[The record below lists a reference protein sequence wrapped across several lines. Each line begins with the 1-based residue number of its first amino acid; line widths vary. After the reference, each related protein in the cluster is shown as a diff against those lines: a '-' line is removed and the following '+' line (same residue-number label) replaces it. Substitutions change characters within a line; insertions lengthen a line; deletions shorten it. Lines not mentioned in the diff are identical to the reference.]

1 MAKDTSTTLPQ
12 HVTIVGAGTQGSM
25 LAFRSA
31 LYGRVVW
38 VYDRSDSA
46 LETAEKK
53 INVWLAE
60 RVKRNIL
67 TNRDVT
73 CIQDHLH
80 FTSNID
86 EALEGTEL
94 IIENV
99 PELLAL
105 KQSVWEEIDALAP
118 PQALLTTNSSS
129 LKSSDIGEHTKRKNQ
144 TFNVNFM
151 TPTEDDLVEVMWN
164 RDTSE
169 DTKAKALAFLKAQQN
184 IPIITQKEIKGFSL
198 NRVWRMM
205 KKECLK
211 LWAGGYISPED
222 FDRAFMMEWNT
233 DYGPFGQMDKV
244 GLDIVYQIEL
254 TYYDE
259 SKDPSDLPPK
269 ALEEMVKQGLLGEK
283 SGKGFYTYP
292 NPAYLR
298 KGWLRKEKD

>member
-1 MAKDTSTTLPQ
+1 MTKATTLPQ
-12 HVTIVGAGTQGSM
+12 QITIAGAGTQGSM

-31 LYGRVVW
+31 FYGRTVR
-38 VYDRSDSA
+38 VYDLSNSA
-46 LETAEKK
+46 LDTAEKK
-53 INVWLAE
+53 IKGWLE
-60 RVKRNIL
+60 GRVKQNLLSDSDVNSIL
-67 TNRDVT
+67 N
-73 CIQDHLH
+73 HLL
-80 FTSNID
+80 FTSD
-86 EALEGTEL
+86 LAHALEDTEL

-99 PELLAL
+99 PEKLTL
-105 KQSVWEEIDALAP
+105 KQSVWEEIDRIAP

-129 LKSSDIGEHTKRKNQ
+129 LKSSDIGKNVRRKDK
-144 TFNVNFM
+144 TFNINFM

-164 RDTSE
+164 SSTSDE
-169 DTKAKALAFLKAQQN
+169 TKEKALTFLKAQKN
-184 IPIITQKEIKGFSL
+184 IPIITKKEIKGFSL

-211 LWAGGYISPED
+211 LWADGYITPED

-254 TYYDE
+254 TYYEE

-269 ALEEMVKQGLLGEK
+269 ALEEMIKRGHLGEK

-292 NPAYLR
+292 NPAYMQ
-298 KGWLRKEKD
+298 KGWLRKETNL

>member
-1 MAKDTSTTLPQ
+1 MTKATLPQ

-31 LYGRVVW
+31 IYGRTVW
-38 VYDRSDSA
+38 VYDLSDSA
-46 LETAEKK
+46 LDTAGKK
-53 INVWLAE
+53 IKGWLE
-60 RVKRNIL
+60 KRVKQSIL
-67 TNRDVT
+67 TDRDVNEILT
-73 CIQDHLH
+73 HLH
-80 FTSNID
+80 FTSDIKQ
-86 EALEGTEL
+86 ALEDTEI

-99 PELLAL
+99 PEQLTL
-105 KQSVWEEIDALAP
+105 KQNVWENVDKLAP
-118 PQALLTTNSSS
+118 PDALLTTNSSS
-129 LKSSDIGEHTKRKNQ
+129 LKSSDIGKNVRRKDK
-144 TFNVNFM
+144 TFNINFM

-164 RDTSE
+164 ICTSDE
-169 DTKAKALAFLKAQQN
+169 TKAKALAFLKAQKN
-184 IPIITQKEIKGFSL
+184 IPIITKKEIKGFSL

-254 TYYDE
+254 TYYEE
-259 SKDPSDLPPK
+259 SQDPSDLPPK
-269 ALEEMVKQGLLGEK
+269 ALKEMIKQGNLGEK

-292 NPAYLR
+292 NPAYTQN
-298 KGWLRKEKD
+298 GWLRKESDL

>member
-1 MAKDTSTTLPQ
+1 MAKDTLAALPQ
-12 HVTIVGAGTQGSM
+12 YVTIVGAGTQGSM

-31 LYGRVVW
+31 IYGRRVL
-38 VYDRSDSA
+38 VYDLSDLA

-53 INVWLAE
+53 IKAWLEE
-60 RVKRNIL
+60 RVKRNTL
-67 TNRDVT
+67 TDCDVT
-73 CIQDHLH
+73 CIKNHLH

-86 EALEGTEL
+86 QAFENTEL

-99 PELLAL
+99 PERLAL

-118 PQALLTTNSSS
+118 PEALLTTNSSS
-129 LKSSDIGEHTKRKNQ
+129 LKSSDIGKHVNRKDK
-144 TFNVNFM
+144 TFNLNFM

-164 RDTSE
+164 SSTSE

-233 DYGPFGQMDKV
+233 AYGPFGQMDKV

-269 ALEEMVKQGLLGEK
+269 ALEEMVKQGRLGEK
-283 SGKGFYTYP
+283 SGVGFYTYP
-292 NPAYLR
+292 NPAYLQ
-298 KGWLRKEKD
+298 KGWLRKETD

>member
-1 MAKDTSTTLPQ
+1 MTKATLPQ

-31 LYGRVVW
+31 IYGRTVW
-38 VYDRSDSA
+38 VYDLSDSA
-46 LETAEKK
+46 LDTAGEKIK
-53 INVWLAE
+53 VWLE
-60 RVKRNIL
+60 KRVKQSIL
-67 TNRDVT
+67 TDRDVNH
-73 CIQDHLH
+73 ILKHLH
-80 FTSNID
+80 FTSDID
-86 EALEGTEL
+86 QALKDTEI

-99 PELLAL
+99 PEQLAL
-105 KQSVWEEIDALAP
+105 KQRVWENVDKLAP
-118 PQALLTTNSSS
+118 PDALLTTNSSS
-129 LKSSDIGEHTKRKNQ
+129 LKSSDIGKNVRRKHK
-144 TFNVNFM
+144 TFNINFM

-164 RDTSE
+164 SNTSDE
-169 DTKAKALAFLKAQQN
+169 TKVKALTFLKAQQN
-184 IPIITQKEIKGFSL
+184 IPIITKKEIKGFSL

-254 TYYDE
+254 TYYEE
-259 SKDPSDLPPK
+259 SQDPSDLPPK
-269 ALEEMVKQGLLGEK
+269 ALEEMIKQGNLGEK

-292 NPAYLR
+292 NPAYIQ
-298 KGWLRKEKD
+298 KEWLRKETDL